1 MARTVEVFRKN
12 GLEVE
17 RLRTEQHEAEKGNAE
32 QRRADK
38 YKLADKF
45 EGAVGEIIETVFSA
59 STELEA
65 SAETLTTGSHHYG
78 CGCFRRGFHQRAVGG
93 VGD

>member
-45 EGAVGEIIETVFSA
+45 EAQSA
-59 STELEA
+59 RSSKPYFLPRL
-65 SAETLTTGSHHYG
+65 S
-78 CGCFRRGFHQRAVGG
+78 
-93 VGD
+93 